1 MNKIVLKASAG
12 TGKTYR
18 ISIEFIAELLK
29 DVSFDEILVLTFT
42 KKATGEIRER
52 IFEFIKEIIFEKNKD
67 LIKSVEERLE
77 NSINFEKLENTY
89 EKMVQN
95 KEKLK
100 IYTIDSFLNQIFKK
114 IIGPTLNIYNFE
126 IIEDSE
132 NEEYYQRV
140 LNEILKDKKHFAYLK
155 EFFRNNKEKRI
166 KNYYKFIKSFVD
178 QRWKLKFIEK
188 MERKK
193 LSYEAPHIYI
203 KNLFNNLEELKK
215 TKTNTAEKDIS
226 EIITKVF
233 APLMNADDKTIDLY
247 IFKNI
252 KDIFKA
258 NNFFNGTKFKTAK
271 TDKPEM
277 ANLKEISQNLF
288 EKFKE
293 DLHRYIF
300 SEEIIPLEKDFFE
313 FGDYCQELYDKYK
326 LEDKKFTF
334 NDLSFYNFKY
344 FYNEDLGLV
353 NNGKLSEYLFDIL
366 EANIKTLF
374 IDEFQDTSV
383 IQWTLLKAFADTSSR
398 LICVGDEKQSIYS
411 WRGGEKELFENLEN
425 IVLAKSET
433 MDTCYRSFG
442 NIINFV
448 NDFFGYI
455 CENNEEFNWNYD
467 PVKYLPSKEGG
478 FIETQIVSKSKE
490 EDVEDDNA
498 IERICSIIKNNV
510 TNYSKVAI
518 LARGAS
524 QLNAIA
530 EALKSHGIPSI
541 QSHNL
546 CIVDHKSIK
555 GLYSLIKYLNYNEY
569 FYFLEFLRSDLVNI
583 SSQELKHY
591 INLGIYVEDYINK
604 SQEFEFPFDKKI
616 IDFVKEIKSLINN
629 KESNTSI
636 FNKLFK
642 DLGITQKFTS
652 NSDLKNIYKFYEL
665 SKNYNNLDDFIE
677 FIEENREKEVLKQVA
692 VEELNAVTLMTV
704 HKSKGLEFETVIY
717 YIKKNRETSIS
728 GQIDLFVEKD
738 KDFNSFPNYFYTNSN
753 YFPTLTHLGYPF
765 EKIEKNKVSGEEIN
779 IIYVALT
786 RPKNNLFIVYE
797 GKESIFTNA
806 LVKAMNVESLENL
819 DFAQI
824 GTFKE
829 TPFMVEEAS
838 KKENIGFMD
847 FFQETSYNEDL
858 LNESF
863 IKNNKP
869 NSLDKEFKRKIGS
882 ATHYYLENIEYNTEE
897 ELKNAKMLTLA
908 HYGNMFGEKMVEEIF
923 EKSDKVIQEFSW
935 VFSRNYTV
943 KREFEIFDNEKK
955 YRIDRLIID
964 EKNNEIIIIDYKTGQ
979 NNKEQL
985 ENYKQIIEN
994 QVDKKYTVK
1003 TQFINIKFT

>member
-52 IFEFIKEIIFEKNKD
+52 IFEFIKEIIFQKNKD

-188 MERKK
+188 LERKK

-233 APLMNADDKTIDLY
+233 GPLINADDKTIDLY

-326 LEDKKFTF
+326 MEDKKFTF

-344 FYNEDLGLV
+344 FYNKDLGLV
-353 NNGKLSEYLFDIL
+353 NDGKLSEYLFDIL

-455 CENNEEFNWNYD
+455 CENNEEFEWNYD

-490 EDVEDDNA
+490 EDAEDDNA
-498 IERICSIIKNNV
+498 IERICSIIKNNI

-524 QLNAIA
+524 QLNAVA

-546 CIVDHKSIK
+546 CIVDHKAIK

-569 FYFLEFLRSDLVNI
+569 FYFLEFIRSDLVNI

-591 INLGIYVEDYINK
+591 ISSETNVKNYINDSK
-604 SQEFEFPFDKKI
+604 EFNFPFDKKI
-616 IDFVKEIKSLINN
+616 IDFVKDIKDLINN

-636 FNKLFK
+636 FDKLFK

-677 FIEENREKEVLKQVA
+677 FIEENKEKEVLKQVA

-738 KDFNSFPNYFYTNSN
+738 KNFSNFPNYFYTNSN

-765 EKIEKNKVSGEEIN
+765 EKIEKDKVNGEEIN

-819 DFAQI
+819 DFAQV

-829 TPFMVEEAS
+829 TPFVVEEIS
-838 KKENIGFMD
+838 QKESIDFMD
-847 FFQETSYNEDL
+847 FFQETSYDEGL
-858 LNESF
+858 LNEAF
-863 IKNNKP
+863 IKNYTSNY
-869 NSLDKEFKRKIGS
+869 SLEKEFKRKIGS
-882 ATHYYLENIEYNTEE
+882 ATHFYFENIEYNTEE

-908 HYGNMFGEKMVEEIF
+908 HYGNMFGEKVVEEIF

-935 VFSRNYTV
+935 VFSKNYIV
-943 KREFEIFDNEKK
+943 KREFDIFDGDKK

-979 NNKEQL
+979 KNEEQL
-985 ENYKQIIEN
+985 ENYKKIIES
-994 QVDKKYTVK
+994 QVDKKYLVK
-1003 TQFINIKFT
+1003 TKFINI